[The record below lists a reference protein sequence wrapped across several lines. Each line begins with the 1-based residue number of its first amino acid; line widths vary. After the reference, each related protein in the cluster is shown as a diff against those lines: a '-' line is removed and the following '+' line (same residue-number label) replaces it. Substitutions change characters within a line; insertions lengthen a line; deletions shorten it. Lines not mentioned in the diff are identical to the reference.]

1 MIVYPLLPTPTAKD
15 NKDGLTCTGSNRC
28 DYFILRSAV
37 VNLDNV
43 AQTTHDNLSSITSPP
58 ICSDSRVTSMPAPYE
73 IMSSSPSTP
82 SKSHSYKNKRA
93 LALKKKKSSHEEF
106 IFLFANCPAAT
117 RRSSRPER
125 QIPSRGGCMHPC
137 QEDTP
142 LTPCGSK
149 LRF

>member
-93 LALKKKKSSHEEF
+93 LALKKKRVLTKSLYF
-106 IFLFANCPAAT
+106 FLQIVPPPPDARPVRNAKFRAVVDACIHAKRT
-117 RRSSRPER
+117 RP
-125 QIPSRGGCMHPC
+125 
-137 QEDTP
+137 
-142 LTPCGSK
+142 
-149 LRF
+149 